1 METIATEPLDVK
13 VYVSN
18 KVFNDNSIKKRVQGY
33 VDRVYCAS
41 YENRKIRKAFRNQL
55 YETIK
60 AENKYIMDQLR
71 IVEGKQT
78 IRKRR
83 RRPYK
88 PTPYVQFC
96 RELQRSNPKP
106 ETTGKIQDLWKE
118 MKGEY
123 KPGETVI
130 EMQKN
135 QTEEQKARE
144 DDMIKDVQWDYVS
157 SDEED

>member
-1 METIATEPLDVK
+1 METTPTEPLDVK
-13 VYVSN
+13 VYVRN
-18 KVFNDNSIKKRVQGY
+18 KVFNDQSIKKRVQGY
-33 VDRVYCAS
+33 VDRVYCPT

-71 IVEGKQT
+71 IVEGKQS

-96 RELQRSNPKP
+96 RELQKSNPKP
-106 ETTGKIQDLWKE
+106 ETVGKIQDLWRE
-118 MKGEY
+118 MKEGY

-130 EMQKN
+130 EVRK
-135 QTEEQKARE
+135 EEPEEPEEKR
-144 DDMIKDVQWDYVS
+144 DDVWWDYVS
-157 SDEED
+157 SDSD